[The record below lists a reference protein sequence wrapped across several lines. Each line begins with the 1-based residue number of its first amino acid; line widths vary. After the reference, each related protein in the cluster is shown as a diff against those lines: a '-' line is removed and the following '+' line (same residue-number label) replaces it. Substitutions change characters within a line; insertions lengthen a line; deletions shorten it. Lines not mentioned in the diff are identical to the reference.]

1 MKVPRKNK
9 HWLEEITVAME
20 NNSYGGVVE
29 KQSTETSEVLKI
41 AICATKDAAKNRGTS
56 KASVIE
62 NVISEIEEIVR
73 DEMSRDMEP
82 EGVSLEVQYF
92 LSYLDAS
99 VLFGVISERKAE
111 EIMNHYTES

>member
-41 AICATKDAAKNRGTS
+41 AICATKDAAKKSRYI
-56 KASVIE
+56 KSVGYRKCHF
-62 NVISEIEEIVR
+62 R
-73 DEMSRDMEP
+73 D
-82 EGVSLEVQYF
+82 
-92 LSYLDAS
+92 
-99 VLFGVISERKAE
+99 
-111 EIMNHYTES
+111 

>member
-29 KQSTETSEVLKI
+29 KQSTETSEVLRI
-41 AICATKDAAKNRGTS
+41 AICATKDEAKNRGIS

-73 DEMSRDMEP
+73 DDMNRDMEP